1 LLCVALIA
9 LATNALADS
18 ATVNSAREALRLQQP
33 ARAAKLY
40 SQALQSPNLTARER
54 AEVLINRGLAY
65 DQLGQPKDA
74 VTDFTQ
80 AIALKVLD
88 REGLAK
94 ALLDRG
100 IALDEMGEADAAIND
115 YTAAIAAAP
124 DFPAALNNRGNAY
137 RRRGDLRSA
146 RADYEASLVKGNRT
160 PEYPLYG
167 LGQIAE
173 AEGNPHAALGFYQQA
188 FAANPAFDLVAQRL
202 AALQSGQGA
211 EPAPKQPQ
219 PAPSAP
225 RPSPG
230 SATPPQNAVVSL
242 GNEAP
247 PLRPKIVDEPA
258 KQGGAASGARV
269 QLGAYRSR
277 GEAEANW
284 QRLISASND
293 LLGTLKPNIVKA
305 EIAGKGTYYR
315 LRTGVPDGQDANAF
329 CRTLRAR
336 GLDCVVVKG

>member
-1 LLCVALIA
+1 MTRLRAVLLCGALIA

-65 DQLGQPKDA
+65 DQLGQPKEA
-74 VTDFTQ
+74 VMDFTQ
-80 AIALKVLD
+80 AIALKVLN

-137 RRRGDLRSA
+137 RRRGDLRRA

-173 AEGNPHAALGFYQQA
+173 AEGNPHAALGFYRQA

-202 AALQSGQGA
+202 AALQSGQA
-211 EPAPKQPQ
+211 IKPAPG
-219 PAPSAP
+219 AP
-225 RPSPG
+225 RPSPD
-230 SATPPQNAVVSL
+230 SATPPRNAVASL

-269 QLGAYRSR
+269 QLGAYRSQ

-315 LRTGVPDGQDANAF
+315 LRTSVPDGQDAGAF
-329 CRTLRAR
+329 CRALQAR